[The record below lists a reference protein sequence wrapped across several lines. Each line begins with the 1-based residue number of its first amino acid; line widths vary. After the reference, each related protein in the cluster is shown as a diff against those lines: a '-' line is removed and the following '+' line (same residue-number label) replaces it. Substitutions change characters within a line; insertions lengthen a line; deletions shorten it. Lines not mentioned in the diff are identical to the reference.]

1 DGRIHTG
8 DHIFQINY
16 LSVRGMSSEQVAGI
30 LRCQT
35 TSQQVRLVIARP
47 VRDHSTSPTTTNI
60 NTIEN
65 SYDPP
70 VLIQNDEINI
80 INDSSI
86 TPTANNNNR
95 YITKDKIL
103 LRTKNLLEG
112 NLSFEKILENLR
124 EQCAHEDGTELLD
137 VTLEKGEDGLG
148 ITVAGYV
155 SPDSTNNDAI
165 SGIFIR
171 DIAAESVCA
180 KDGRLYVGDQIVEVN
195 EQSLNGFSNVQAL
208 QLLRST
214 TSSVQLKVRR
224 YLDNVKN
231 EKIKDMIG
239 NFKFFN
245 PLEPTEQLHLEEK
258 IEFQSLDE
266 INEQIRKKW
275 RKLLEGDNYE
285 ILIADVF
292 KSNVSGLGIT
302 LEGTVDVENG
312 EEVRPHHYIRTLLRD
327 GPIGI
332 DGTLMPGDELLEV
345 NNHVLYGKNHIHVIE
360 VLKHVKNQVKLICAR
375 KYYDENGIEND
386 LNTFTKTTELIV
398 KAKSMGTLDESNEKD
413 NDNNSNKISLKYR
426 PKLLKPK
433 SRSLEVISNLA
444 MWSNS
449 VINVDLKKDDFGLG
463 FSVLD
468 YNDPSTPNHSPVIV
482 IRALVPGGV
491 AQLDGRIIP
500 GDRLL
505 AVNGIQLDN
514 MGLDE
519 AVKILK
525 SIPRGIVRLSLSKPL
540 PYPKSKD
547 DESNENS
554 THTNS
559 KSTTT
564 TVTNG
569 Q

>member
-1 DGRIHTG
+1 
-8 DHIFQINY
+8 
-16 LSVRGMSSEQVAGI
+16 
-30 LRCQT
+30 
-35 TSQQVRLVIARP
+35 
-47 VRDHSTSPTTTNI
+47 
-60 NTIEN
+60 
-65 SYDPP
+65 
-70 VLIQNDEINI
+70 
-80 INDSSI
+80 
-86 TPTANNNNR
+86 
-95 YITKDKIL
+95 
-103 LRTKNLLEG
+103 
-112 NLSFEKILENLR
+112 
-124 EQCAHEDGTELLD
+124 CAHEDGTELLD

-345 NNHVLYGKNHIHVIE
+345 RN
-360 VLKHVKNQVKLICAR
+360 
-375 KYYDENGIEND
+375 
-386 LNTFTKTTELIV
+386 
-398 KAKSMGTLDESNEKD
+398 KSF
-413 NDNNSNKISLKYR
+413 
-426 PKLLKPK
+426 
-433 SRSLEVISNLA
+433 
-444 MWSNS
+444 
-449 VINVDLKKDDFGLG
+449 IN
-463 FSVLD
+463 
-468 YNDPSTPNHSPVIV
+468 
-482 IRALVPGGV
+482 
-491 AQLDGRIIP
+491 
-500 GDRLL
+500 
-505 AVNGIQLDN
+505 
-514 MGLDE
+514 M
-519 AVKILK
+519 
-525 SIPRGIVRLSLSKPL
+525 
-540 PYPKSKD
+540 
-547 DESNENS
+547 
-554 THTNS
+554 
-559 KSTTT
+559 
-564 TVTNG
+564 
-569 Q
+569 